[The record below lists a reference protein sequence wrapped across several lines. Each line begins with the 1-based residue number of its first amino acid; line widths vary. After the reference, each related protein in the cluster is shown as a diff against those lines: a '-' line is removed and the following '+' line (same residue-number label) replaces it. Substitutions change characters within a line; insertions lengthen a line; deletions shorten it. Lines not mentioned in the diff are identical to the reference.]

1 MDDHLLSSLSGFAV
15 NCLNHW
21 IIPKRGSAWR
31 DESEVER
38 ISWTTMSLNLLNCD
52 CIIIDWLTS
61 SWNNRATEL
70 AKLTAKSLFKK
81 KPNPTKRNETKRN
94 ETKNKKMPP
103 RNGTKLKRMFLIWNG
118 PVNFL
123 IGLFPFLEG
132 IGISSGRF
140 LLLFAPVLKQRKLKP
155 PDHVTCWEMAS
166 SFIQIIQQL
175 QQRLKLLPNFR
186 DYRIARRFQTQL
198 RLNYWPI
205 IVQLT

>member
-1 MDDHLLSSLSGFAV
+1 MDDHLLPSLSGFAV

-94 ETKNKKMPP
+94 ETKQNK
-103 RNGTKLKRMFLIWNG
+103 TKRCRPETEWNWSG
-118 PVNFL
+118 CFSSEMAPS
-123 IGLFPFLEG
+123 
-132 IGISSGRF
+132 ISSLAYFHSWRES
-140 LLLFAPVLKQRKLKP
+140 ASRPV
-155 PDHVTCWEMAS
+155 DSS
-166 SFIQIIQQL
+166 SFSL
-175 QQRLKLLPNFR
+175 QFSNSENWSHPITWPVGRWLPVSFK
-186 DYRIARRFQTQL
+186 
-198 RLNYWPI
+198 
-205 IVQLT
+205 